1 MKALDLAI
9 TCIEVLLRILY
20 MTAAAFFLHAAVP
33 SAPVAAIG
41 VLAAGISVVFMKAT
55 K

>member
-1 MKALDLAI
+1 MKTLSLVI
-9 TCIEVLLRILY
+9 GFIEVLLRISY